1 MKKLM
6 TLVAAIALAAMMV
19 TPAAAWKDGM
29 RGGYGQGGYYAEDIT
44 SAPGLN
50 LTAEQVAKLNA
61 LREAHL
67 RDIKP
72 LQDQSYSKRGE
83 LRLLWLE
90 RTPDQNKI
98 MAAQKEYQTV
108 RDKLY
113 EKGTIFRL
121 ETTKVLTPEQQ
132 AQVQIQSYRPGR
144 GYAYGKGMRGHGG
157 MDMAPGMGRGMS
169 MRGY

>member
-1 MKKLM
+1 MKKTM
-6 TLVAAIALAAMMV
+6 TIMAAIALAAIMV

-29 RGGYGQGGYYAEDIT
+29 RGGYGYGTYYAADIT
-44 SAPGLN
+44 AAPGLN
-50 LTAEQVAKLNA
+50 LTTEQVAKLSA

-67 RDIKP
+67 RDIKL
-72 LQDQSYSKRGE
+72 LQDQMYSKKGE

-90 RTPDQNKI
+90 RTPNQKKI
-98 MAAQKEYQTV
+98 LAAQKEMQTL

-121 ETTKVLTPEQQ
+121 DTTKVLTPEQQ
-132 AQVQIQSYRPGR
+132 AQAQVQAYRPGR

-157 MDMAPGMGRGMS
+157 MG

>member
-1 MKKLM
+1 MKKMM
-6 TLVAAIALAAMMV
+6 TVMSVIALAA
-19 TPAAAWKDGM
+19 TLAASPAEAR
-29 RGGYGQGGYYAEDIT
+29 RGWGGGHSGGGYYDLT
-44 SAPGLN
+44 TAPGLN
-50 LTAEQVAKLNA
+50 LNAEQVTKLIT

-72 LQDQSYSKRGE
+72 LQDQMYSKRGE

-90 RTPDQNKI
+90 RTPNQNNI
-98 MAAQKEYQTV
+98 LAAQKELQTL

-113 EKGTIFRL
+113 EKGTTFRL

-132 AQVQIQSYRPGR
+132 AQVQTYGAGR
-144 GYAYGKGMRGHGG
+144 GYGYGYGKGMRGHGG
-157 MDMAPGMGRGMS
+157 MG

>member
-1 MKKLM
+1 
-6 TLVAAIALAAMMV
+6 
-19 TPAAAWKDGM
+19 
-29 RGGYGQGGYYAEDIT
+29 
-44 SAPGLN
+44 LN
-50 LTAEQVAKLNA
+50 LNAEQVTKLIT

-72 LQDQSYSKRGE
+72 LQDQMYSKRGE

-90 RTPDQNKI
+90 RTPNQNNI
-98 MAAQKEYQTV
+98 LAAQKELQTL

-113 EKGTIFRL
+113 EKGTTFRL

-132 AQVQIQSYRPGR
+132 AQVQTYGAGR
-144 GYAYGKGMRGHGG
+144 GYGYGYGKGMRGHGG
-157 MDMAPGMGRGMS
+157 MG